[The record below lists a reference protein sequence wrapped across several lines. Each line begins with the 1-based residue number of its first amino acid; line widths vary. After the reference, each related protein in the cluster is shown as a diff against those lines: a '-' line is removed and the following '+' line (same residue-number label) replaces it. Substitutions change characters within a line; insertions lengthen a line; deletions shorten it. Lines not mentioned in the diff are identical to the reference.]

1 MEEKNRQNQIQSD
14 ALQAASVPQSDGQG
28 KDAEPPA
35 LPARGQENALQAAP
49 VPQSDGQ
56 GKDAEPSAS
65 PAGGQKNALQAAPVS
80 QSDGKGKDAGLSAS
94 PSRGRENALQAAPVP
109 QSDGQ
114 GKDAEPSASPVGG
127 HENAMQAAPVPQ
139 SDGQGKDAGLSASPV
154 ASTKET
160 GKRYYLMCER
170 NWIYFTLM
178 VVSGFF
184 GAFTY
189 ILRGN
194 VFCNAQTG
202 NVVLMG
208 IALGAGEWSQA
219 LYYLIPISAYLL
231 GAFVSE
237 LLPNPVKHRL
247 PIRWDTLF
255 IAIEMAAVIALG
267 FVPESAPVQI
277 SQVAINFIASMQYN
291 TFRQAQGEPVATTFV
306 TNHIRQIGV
315 GVAKAVMHIRSKD
328 KSYRTK
334 LYKHLFMVI
343 FFIVGAVAGTL
354 LCNLFLGHAI
364 WFTLLPLGVV
374 FAALLYAD
382 LAPEK
387 DMKDKKPGGH

>member
-1 MEEKNRQNQIQSD
+1 MEEKNRKNQIQSD

-28 KDAEPPA
+28 KDAEPSVS
-35 LPARGQENALQAAP
+35 PAREQENALQAVSVPQSDGQEKDAGLSASPVGGQENALQAAP

-65 PAGGQKNALQAAPVS
+65 PVAA
-80 QSDGKGKDAGLSAS
+80 
-94 PSRGRENALQAAPVP
+94 
-109 QSDGQ
+109 
-114 GKDAEPSASPVGG
+114 
-127 HENAMQAAPVPQ
+127 
-139 SDGQGKDAGLSASPV
+139 
-154 ASTKET
+154 TKEA

-291 TFRQAQGEPVATTFV
+291 TFRQAQGEPVATTFA